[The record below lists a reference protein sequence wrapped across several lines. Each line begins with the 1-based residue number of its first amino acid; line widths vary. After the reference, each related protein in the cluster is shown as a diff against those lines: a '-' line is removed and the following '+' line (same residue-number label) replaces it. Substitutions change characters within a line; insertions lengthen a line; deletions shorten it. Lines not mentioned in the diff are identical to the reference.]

1 MVRNKIHLPRSLARA
16 AVVMIMAGMI
26 ASTGV
31 AAAEPNNGPVVGETF
46 QIWPRNPQQASGN
59 CWQAAQDHNTA
70 INKPDYDGIVDAL
83 NRVEQYNCDVVPI

>member
-1 MVRNKIHLPRSLARA
+1 MVRKIHLPRSIARA
-16 AVVMIMAGMI
+16 AVFMVMASMT

-31 AAAEPNNGPVVGETF
+31 AAAEPNNGPVVVGETF
-46 QIWPRNPQQASGN
+46 QIWPRNPQLASGN